1 MNRDS
6 GLLQSTLPMAQSPV
20 TEKSIEVLS
29 LTKEFRDFV
38 AVNQVSFDVRAGEL
52 FGFLGPNGA
61 GKTTTVRMLCTLTRP
76 SAGQARVVGA
86 DVVVQHNEVR
96 RSIGIIFQ
104 DPSLDDR
111 LTAQENLRFHAM
123 IYKVPKAEVASRIRQ
138 ALDWMELLDRA
149 NDLVRE
155 FSGGMKRRLEIA
167 RGLLH
172 SPRVLFLDEPTLG
185 LDPQTRSRIW
195 ERLLHLRREQGVTL
209 FLTTHYM
216 DEAEYCDRIAIIDR
230 GRIIALDTPRAL
242 KEQVQGDVISLR
254 TADNPAAA
262 AEIGSRYGVAVQ
274 TDGQAIRFEVKDGAE
289 FVPKLVRELSV
300 PVIAV
305 AVHQPTLD
313 DVFLKLTGREIRD
326 DSASS
331 ADKLKSGL
339 RRMGR
344 AWR

>member
-1 MNRDS
+1 
-6 GLLQSTLPMAQSPV
+6 MAQSPV
-20 TEKSIEVLS
+20 TDKSIEVLS

-242 KEQVQGDVISLR
+242 KEQLQGDVISLR
-254 TADNPAAA
+254 TADNSAAA
-262 AEIGSRYGVAVQ
+262 AEISSRYGVTVQ
-274 TDGQAIRFEVKDGAE
+274 TDGQAIRFEVKNGAE
-289 FVPKLVRELSV
+289 FVPRLVRELSV

-305 AVHQPTLD
+305 AVHQLTLD